1 MAEYSECI
9 VLELFASV
17 LSFLLHQTLHSLS
30 HHLLRPKVNSARN
43 PHLLI
48 SLVSIINIITTTATT
63 TTTKL
68 INMEVGYAFF

>member
-63 TTTKL
+63 TKL